1 MSDNREQ
8 AAAKGNYW
16 NKAPAAAAG
25 TYAEEEVQEVAHST
39 SAAPEPDNA
48 VGPVVDA
55 RGVAAV
61 AEEDVIAIVAAEN
74 LDALGCHP
82 CGDVRRYVRSKQL
95 MVLYHSSAVIGT

>member
-8 AAAKGNYW
+8 VATKGDYW
-16 NKAPAAAAG
+16 NEAPAAAAR

-39 SAAPEPDNA
+39 SAALEPDNA

-55 RGVAAV
+55 GGVAAV
-61 AEEDVIAIVAAEN
+61 AEEDVIAVVAAEN

-82 CGDVRRYVRSKQL
+82 CSDGYADTSDRS
-95 MVLYHSSAVIGT
+95 G